1 MSSGPSSHPQTRSR
15 GPPRPPRGEAIDVE
29 QALRA
34 TRIPE
39 SLFNVDSLA
48 AWCPKCFQGDQ
59 VIPVLQDLPGYL
71 TILDR
76 LYHSAVFL
84 EPNHPATQ
92 PLRLAGDHRVF
103 ATIERHPYLALLF
116 SVRSRQ

>member
-1 MSSGPSSHPQTRSR
+1 PAATLARATTSTAPETDD
-15 GPPRPPRGEAIDVE
+15 RPVQEYAV
-29 QALRA
+29 QARLRA

-59 VIPVLQDLPGYL
+59 VIPILQDLPGYL

-84 EPNHPATQ
+84 EPNQPAPQ
-92 PLRLAGDHRVF
+92 PLRLAGDHRL
-103 ATIERHPYLALLF
+103 APMIERNPYLTLLF
-116 SVRSRQ
+116 RLRDLQ